1 MRSADGFTTTDRVST
16 KTKVVADKLAA
27 TIASVKVEDRVRV
40 VATQKG
46 TTVTANRMDD
56 RGAR

>member
-1 MRSADGFTTTDRVST
+1 MST